1 MKHLGNLRKMHTAL
15 DDRGNALY
23 ALPLSDQIIDL
34 NPLLGQQFKLT
45 YSGTINCIHC
55 GRKTSKSFNQGYCF
69 PCFRKLARCDT
80 CIIKP
85 ELCHYH
91 QGTCREPEWG
101 ENHCFQ
107 PHIVYLANSS
117 GLKVGI
123 TRREQIPTRW
133 IDQGAVQALP
143 ILEVTSRYLAGLL
156 EVILKQHVSDRT
168 HWQKMLKSQA
178 ETLDLEDQRDRL
190 LTLCEQ
196 EIEQA
201 ATSFETNAIRWLP
214 EAVTTAIHYPML
226 EYPAKIKA
234 FNFDKAPEAAGKLL
248 GIKGQY
254 LIFDGGV
261 INIRKFAGYEV
272 DLKKL

>member
-1 MKHLGNLRKMHTAL
+1 MEYHGNLRKMNTAL
-15 DDRGNALY
+15 DDQGNALY
-23 ALPLSDQIIDL
+23 ALPLGDHTIDL
-34 NPLLGQQFKLT
+34 NPLLGQPIKLA
-45 YSGTINCIHC
+45 YSGAIHCIHC
-55 GRKTSKSFNQGYCF
+55 GRKTAKSFNQGYCF

-101 ENHCFQ
+101 ETHCFQ

-123 TRREQIPTRW
+123 TRRSQIPTRW
-133 IDQGAVQALP
+133 IDQGAVQALS
-143 ILEVTSRYLAGLL
+143 ILEVTSRYLAGKL

-168 HWQKMLKSQA
+168 QWQKMLKSKAQ
-178 ETLDLEDQRDRL
+178 TLDLEDQRDRL
-190 LTLCEQ
+190 FTLCEP
-196 EIEQA
+196 EINQA
-201 ATSFETNAIRWLP
+201 ATSCEK
-214 EAVTTAIHYPML
+214 EAVQWLARARVTAIHYPVL
-226 EYPAKIKA
+226 EYPAKVKA
-234 FNFDKAPEAAGKLL
+234 FNFDKSPEAEGRLL

-254 LIFDGGV
+254 LIFDSGV

-272 DLKKL
+272 ALSY